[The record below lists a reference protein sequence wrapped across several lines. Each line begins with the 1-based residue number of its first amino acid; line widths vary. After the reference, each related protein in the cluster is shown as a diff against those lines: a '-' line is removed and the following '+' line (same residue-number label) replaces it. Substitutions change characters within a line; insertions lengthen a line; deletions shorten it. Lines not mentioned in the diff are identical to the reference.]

1 MDGASH
7 MPSSWPPQGTLL
19 TESTSGQERF
29 PPRRGSELSLK
40 FLSEAALAAAVT
52 QGRAQLADSHSFSG
66 IPDTLWSTWKSL
78 SPSGLHRPLGFK

>member
-1 MDGASH
+1 

-40 FLSEAALAAAVT
+40 FLSEAALAAAT
-52 QGRAQLADSHSFSG
+52 ESGPLLSKQLPNLKHWEGFGLQSQHYSDSL
-66 IPDTLWSTWKSL
+66 IILDALNPVWVL
-78 SPSGLHRPLGFK
+78 